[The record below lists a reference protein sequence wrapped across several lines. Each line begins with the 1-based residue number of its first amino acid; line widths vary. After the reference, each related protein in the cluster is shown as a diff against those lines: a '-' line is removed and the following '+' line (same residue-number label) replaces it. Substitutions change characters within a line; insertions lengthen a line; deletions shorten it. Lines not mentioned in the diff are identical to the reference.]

1 MVKSKACG
9 CFITLE
15 GIEGAGKSTAMAYV
29 QELLTHAGVSYLA
42 TREPG
47 GTEVAEKVRQVLLM
61 HHQETISP
69 DTELLLMFASRAQHL
84 STLII
89 PALERGQW
97 VLCDRFTDSTYAYQG
112 GGRGIDWQRIEQL
125 EHWVQ
130 GKLRPDCVLLLDVP
144 VAVGLARIKKRS
156 TEDRIE
162 KEEAQFFERVRQAYL
177 QRAQN
182 DPQRYK
188 IIDASQPLTQVRAQV
203 ALVLNQFLPATA
215 GLS

>member
-1 MVKSKACG
+1 
-9 CFITLE
+9 
-15 GIEGAGKSTAMAYV
+15 
-29 QELLTHAGVSYLA
+29 
-42 TREPG
+42 
-47 GTEVAEKVRQVLLM
+47 
-61 HHQETISP
+61 
-69 DTELLLMFASRAQHL
+69 MFASRAQHL